1 MNLKIGAK
9 TKLIYIAVSTLAVF
23 GLIFGWNIL
32 KNNEKAN
39 HENGG
44 FAKNSAVVHFV
55 DVGQGDCELISCEDK
70 TVLIDSGEKDK
81 GNKVV
86 KYLKDN
92 KVKRLDYVIA
102 THPHT
107 DHIGGLI
114 EVFNNF
120 EVLNLIMPKIPLKLI
135 PTNATYKKFLQT
147 VKQKKIKVKEAKK
160 GEVLNLG
167 QASLNLIP
175 PSRATYSKLNDFSI
189 GALFCCDGFSFL
201 FCGDMEKEAEK
212 DVLKDGVKIKA
223 DVFKLSHH
231 GSSTSNTK
239 AFLEK
244 VSPKYC
250 VAEVGKNN
258 SYRHPSEKVLNLLKN
273 KKIKLFRT
281 DLNGTIVFSIKEKKL
296 YYKLEKGDVR

>member
-1 MNLKIGAK
+1 MNFNNNIK
-9 TKLIYIAVSTLAVF
+9 TKLTYIAVSTLTVF

-32 KNNEKAN
+32 KNNEKN
-39 HENGG
+39 
-44 FAKNSAVVHFV
+44 NSGNEVKQNAAVVHFV
-55 DVGQGDCELISCEDK
+55 DVGQGDCELINCKDK

-92 KVKRLDYVIA
+92 QVKRLDYVIA

-135 PTNATYKKFLQT
+135 PTNSTYKKFLQT
-147 VKQKKIKVKEAKK
+147 IKDKKIKVQEAKK
-160 GEVLNLG
+160 GDVLNLG
-167 QASLNLIP
+167 DSSLNLIP
-175 PSRATYSKLNDFSI
+175 PSRDSYSKLNDFSV
-189 GALFCCDGFSFL
+189 GALFNCEGFSFL

-212 DVLKDGVKIKA
+212 DVLKNDVNIKA

-244 VSPKYC
+244 VNPKYC

-258 SYRHPSEKVLNLLKN
+258 SYRHPSEKVLALLKN

-281 DLNGTIVFSIKEKKL
+281 DINGTVVFSIKDKKL
-296 YYKLEKGDVR
+296 NYKTEKGDV